1 MPDYYDVLG
10 VDRTATDDEI
20 KRAYRRLARQH
31 HPDAN
36 PGDPEA
42 EVRFKEIAVAYE
54 TLRDPERR
62 RRYDMFGE
70 AGVGAGPG
78 GMGGMGPEGFGLND
92 LFDAFFGGDVFGT
105 RRGPAGTARAPDFET
120 WVDLTL
126 SDAAFG
132 ATRTVE
138 VRMPVACDRCQGSGC
153 EPGTH
158 PERCDTCGG
167 TGELRQVRR
176 SLLGQVVTAA
186 PCHTCGGTGSR
197 IPSPCHQCRGDGRVA
212 GAREIEVQVPAGI
225 HDGQR
230 LLLRGQGPA
239 APRGG
244 VPGDLYVGVHV
255 EPDPRFERQGDDLLH
270 VRRVPMTQ
278 AALGAQLVIE
288 TLDGDEELAVP
299 PGTQTGR
306 VFRLKGRGM
315 PTTHGSRRGDLLVEV
330 RVEVPERLRPE
341 EAELLRQFAALRGEE
356 VADAEHGLF
365 SRIRSA
371 FQ

>member
-1 MPDYYDVLG
+1 VPDYYDVLG
-10 VDRTATDDEI
+10 VDRSATDDEI

-31 HPDAN
+31 QPDAN

-42 EVRFKEIAVAYE
+42 EVRFKEVAVAYE

-78 GMGGMGPEGFGLND
+78 GMGGMGAEGFGLND
-92 LFDAFFGGDVFGT
+92 LFDAFFGGDIFGA
-105 RRGPAGTARAPDFET
+105 RRGPTGPARGPDFET
-120 WVDLTL
+120 RVDLTL
-126 SDAAFG
+126 TDAAFG
-132 ATRTVE
+132 VTRTVE
-138 VRMPVACDRCQGSGC
+138 VRMPVACERCQGSGC

-158 PERCDTCGG
+158 PERCETCGG
-167 TGELRQVRR
+167 TG
-176 SLLGQVVTAA
+176 T
-186 PCHTCGGTGSR
+186 R
-197 IPSPCHQCRGDGRVA
+197 IPSPCHDCRGDGRVA

-244 VPGDLYVGVHV
+244 VPGDLYVGVRV

-270 VRRVPMTQ
+270 VRRIPMTQ
-278 AALGAQLVIE
+278 AALGAQLAIE
-288 TLDGDEELAVP
+288 TLDGDEDLAVP

-306 VFRLKGRGM
+306 VFRLKGHGVPVLQGRG
-315 PTTHGSRRGDLLVEV
+315 RGDLLVQV
-330 RVEVPERLRPE
+330 DVDVPRDLSDEER
-341 EAELLRQFAALRGEE
+341 ELLARFAELRGED
-356 VADAEHGLF
+356 VASPAEGGFF
-365 SRIRSA
+365 SRIRSS
-371 FQ
+371 FGER